1 MSMRSLVLLISV
13 VGTLILGTAFVLS
26 YTNPGFVESVAR
38 DLIRM
43 QVESRVT
50 TKIEELDGSRLASIA
65 ERLSGQNGQELAKAK
80 QELNERLPSKIAET
94 IAEMRKLD
102 CECRKTIETQMTE
115 ILGSRIADL
124 SRINERLELLIRS
137 KYMET
142 TEALTRE
149 FRIFTGANT
158 AVFILLAVTTL
169 VRKRA
174 NLQLAL
180 PALVLIG
187 VACIVAF
194 FYVFKQDWLHTIIF
208 SNYVGLGYFAYLSLA
223 IALIADIAFN
233 RARLTT
239 KALNVSLNALGS
251 AVQVIP
257 C

>member
-1 MSMRSLVLLISV
+1 MRSLVLLISV
-13 VGTLILGTAFVLS
+13 VGTLVFGTAFVLS

-50 TKIEELDGSRLASIA
+50 AKIEELDGSRLASIA
-65 ERLSGQNGQELAKAK
+65 ERISGQHGRELARAK

-102 CECRKTIETQMTE
+102 CECRKAIETQMTG

-142 TEALTRE
+142 ADALTRE

-158 AVFILLAVTTL
+158 VVFILLAVTTL

-180 PALVLIG
+180 PTLVLIG
-187 VACIVAF
+187 AACIVAF

-208 SNYVGLGYFAYLSLA
+208 AEYVGLGYFAYLSLA
-223 IALIADIAFN
+223 IALLADIAFN
-233 RARLTT
+233 SARLTT
-239 KALNVSLNALGS
+239 KAVNVSLNALGS
-251 AVQVIP
+251 AVQVLP